1 MAAIMTICAVTMHL
15 ATIWKGA
22 KTVQSVLYPM
32 NPIESIHEIPLYNLH
47 HQVVAM
53 QVEFRTKNGW
63 VYCFCFDIHD
73 QGLHLAIR
81 QELHVG
87 SNITKAVCREARRK
101 MAESGLNHRFY
112 FDPIHGQKIFILMSP
127 RPIDLSVFKKP
138 HWTVM

>member
-73 QGLHLAIR
+73 QGVR
-81 QELHVG
+81 NERWERVRG
-87 SNITKAVCREARRK
+87 REEREERVRGDDEEGRLRDWEVRR
-101 MAESGLNHRFY
+101 
-112 FDPIHGQKIFILMSP
+112 
-127 RPIDLSVFKKP
+127 
-138 HWTVM
+138 